1 MLGNPTELCFL
12 WKILKYWLNLSLVA
26 FPPPFFLQFCWNIFY
41 KPDPGKYNHVRL
53 LKPFSRGGGPEYK
66 EQNNYL
72 LLAEGPSV
80 ARE

>member
-1 MLGNPTELCFL
+1 MALVEDI
-12 WKILKYWLNLSLVA
+12 KILVKSQFCCLA
-26 FPPPFFLQFCWNIFY
+26 PPPPFFQFCWNIFH